1 MCGGSA
7 KDTGGIEDKRKICFF
22 SYFMVS
28 FYLGKGRKDKG
39 KRKKSDQR
47 EKKIIFD
54 IAFLDSNFL

>member
-28 FYLGKGRKDKG
+28 FYLGKGEEGERKG
-39 KRKKSDQR
+39 K
-47 EKKIIFD
+47 EE
-54 IAFLDSNFL
+54 